1 MENILNHIKNNA
13 LIDID
18 KPVVV
23 AVSSGVDSM
32 VLLDILLHFN
42 YKCIIAHIN
51 HQKRIESTDEYT
63 FLKTYAKKVNIPFEG
78 LCLETNNANFHNEA
92 HYKRLRF
99 FKNVAKKHNTNQV
112 VLAHHLDD
120 QIETI
125 LMRIV
130 RGTRFENY
138 AGIKEKYMEDGV
150 FFIRPLLAITKHEIL
165 EYAKNYKIEYFEDI
179 SNNEDTYT
187 RNRYRHHI
195 IPSIEKENPNYREK
209 ISQLSDMITH
219 ASSLVQDECDTY
231 IKSLE
236 TLDNIYLESFNAL
249 NKLVKIAVL
258 TYLINTISKN
268 TIEVNY
274 HQYESIIELCKSDKP
289 NQFFTL
295 DDTYSFVKN
304 YETFSIK
311 PLQIQMPIN
320 IEINDYG
327 TYQVTDKI
335 SYIISPNKIGQNN
348 RNYFELWYNGLV
360 FPLYLRNRLNGD
372 KMQLKVGTKKVKDI
386 LIDQK
391 IPIQLRDSLIL
402 LADNQNV
409 LWIPGIKKS
418 YQSQTQKNKLYVY
431 EVTKC

>member
-1 MENILNHIKNNA
+1 MKKILNHIQNNA

-42 YKCIIAHIN
+42 YQCIIAHIN
-51 HQKRIESTDEYT
+51 HQKRIESNDEYT
-63 FLKTYAKKVNIPFEG
+63 FLKTYAKKANIPFEG
-78 LCLETNNANFHNEA
+78 LLLEANNANFHDEA

-99 FKNVAKKHNTNQV
+99 FKTVAKKHNTNQV

-138 AGIKEKYMEDGV
+138 AGIKEKYMEDNV
-150 FFIRPLLAITKHEIL
+150 FFIRPLLAITKNDIL
-165 EYAKNYKIEYFEDI
+165 EYAKNHKIQYFEDT
-179 SNNEDTYT
+179 SNKEDTYT

-195 IPSIEKENPNYREK
+195 IPSIEKENPNYRDK

-219 ASSLVQDECDTY
+219 ASSLVQTECDTY
-231 IKSLE
+231 IKSLK
-236 TLDNIYLESFNAL
+236 TLDYINIDGFNTL

-258 TYLINTISKN
+258 TYLINTVSKN
-268 TIEVNY
+268 TIEVSY
-274 HQYESIIELCKSDKP
+274 HQYESMIELCESDKP
-289 NQFFTL
+289 NQFLTL
-295 DDTYSFVKN
+295 NETYSFIKN
-304 YETFSIK
+304 YDTFSIK
-311 PLQIQMPIN
+311 PLKKPTTIN
-320 IEINDYG
+320 VEINDYG

-335 SYIISPNKIGQNN
+335 SYIITPNKIGQNN

-360 FPLYLRNRLNGD
+360 FPLYLRNRVNGD

-391 IPIQLRDSLIL
+391 IPIQLRDSLVL
-402 LADNQNV
+402 LADNESV
-409 LWIPGIKKS
+409 LWIPGIKKKH
-418 YQSQTQKNKLYVY
+418 QNQTQQNKLYVY